1 VSGVASA
8 IPELLVALDRSITT
22 GMTEVQ
28 TRLEVRLR
36 QFLHWTDTLPT
47 PIAVKE
53 ATAAR
58 GLKVGPHSLSCNG
71 QLQRDVDAFREWF
84 KGWLPQMLSECRH
97 V

>member
-1 VSGVASA
+1 M
-8 IPELLVALDRSITT
+8 VALDRSITT
-22 GMTEVQ
+22 GASEVQ

-36 QFLHWTDTLPT
+36 QFLHWTDKLPT

-58 GLKVGPHSLSCNG
+58 GLKLGPHSLSSDG
-71 QLQRDVDAFREWF
+71 DLQREMEAFREWF
-84 KGWLPQMLSECRH
+84 KGWLPQTLSECKH